1 MLSQGRRPRIH
12 SIALV
17 AFLLILVSNALTRA
31 DAIESDSPRRPVSR
45 EALSS
50 SPGRTENNTSGWW
63 VGTVGI
69 AAALALCGWVS
80 IASKKFLPKASAT
93 APNLRVLGRTH
104 LSPKHAVYLLDIGG
118 RTLLI
123 GTGPQGAPSLL
134 GELDGDHARLAPPAT
149 ATDRVDVRVGDNA

>member
-1 MLSQGRRPRIH
+1 MLSRGRRPRTH

-17 AFLLILVSNALTRA
+17 VLVIILISNALTRA
-31 DAIESDSPRRPVSR
+31 DAIEPDSPRRPVSR

-50 SPGRTENNTSGWW
+50 SLRRTENTSGWW

-69 AAALALCGWVS
+69 AAALALCGWMS
-80 IASKKFLPKASAT
+80 IASKKFLPKAPGS

-104 LSPKHAVYLLDIGG
+104 ISPKHSVYLLDVGG

-134 GELDGDHARLAPPAT
+134 GELDGDNPLFAPA
-149 ATDRVDVRVGDNA
+149 ASDRVDVRVGDDA